1 MEVVHDKRVIVYPVY
16 IDSKKTIAGGRKI
29 TKQKACENPT
39 AVEIVDCCNMALK
52 LQAELEEAKA
62 YSRDF
67 LVRGR
72 ARVKLLNDAGAPIN
86 PAIPNRRVLYEKV
99 AELCP
104 RHPGRSKKAQAA
116 AAAAK
121 QQAAAAASSSAAPS
135 GKASGKSGKKK
146 RK

>member
-1 MEVVHDKRVIVYPVY
+1 MDVTHDKRVIVYPAY
-16 IDSKKTIAGGRKI
+16 IDAKKTIAGGRKI

-52 LQAELEEAKA
+52 LQAELEETKA

-67 LVRGR
+67 LMRGR
-72 ARVKLLNDAGAPIN
+72 ARVKLFNDAGTPIN
-86 PAIPNRRVLYEKV
+86 PAIPNRKILYERV

-104 RHPGRSKKAQAA
+104 RHPGRSKKAQVA

-121 QQAAAAASSSAAPS
+121 QQAAATSAAAGPSKSSS
-135 GKASGKSGKKK
+135 KSGKKK

>member
-1 MEVVHDKRVIVYPVY
+1 MNVAHDKRVIIYPAY
-16 IDSKKTIAGGRKI
+16 IDAKKTIAGGRKI

-52 LQAELEEAKA
+52 LQAELEDSKA

-67 LVRGR
+67 LMRGR
-72 ARVKLLNDAGAPIN
+72 ARVKLFNDAGTPIN
-86 PAIPNRRVLYEKV
+86 PAIPNRKILYERV

-116 AAAAK
+116 AAAVK
-121 QQAAAAASSSAAPS
+121 QQAAASSSAAAGS
-135 GKASGKSGKKK
+135 SKSSTKSGKKK

>member
-1 MEVVHDKRVIVYPVY
+1 
-16 IDSKKTIAGGRKI
+16 
-29 TKQKACENPT
+29 
-39 AVEIVDCCNMALK
+39 MALK
-52 LQAELEEAKA
+52 LQAELEETKA

-67 LVRGR
+67 LMRGR
-72 ARVKLLNDAGAPIN
+72 ARVKLFNDSGAPIN
-86 PAIPNRRVLYEKV
+86 PAIPNRRLLYERV

-121 QQAAAAASSSAAPS
+121 QQATATSSSAAGSSSKS
-135 GKASGKSGKKK
+135 GGKSGKKK